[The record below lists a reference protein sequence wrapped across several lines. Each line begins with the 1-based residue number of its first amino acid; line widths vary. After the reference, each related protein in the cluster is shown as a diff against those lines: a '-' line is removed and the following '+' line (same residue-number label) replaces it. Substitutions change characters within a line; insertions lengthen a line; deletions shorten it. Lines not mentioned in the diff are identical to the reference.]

1 MSLSDKFCL
10 RWNEFQNNVS
20 KSFSQLRRDT
30 SLVDVT
36 LISRDQQQI
45 SAHRMVMSMCS
56 GFFKNIFCN
65 NPHSHPLLYLDGI
78 DSHEL
83 QLILD
88 YMYHGEVK
96 IFHEHL
102 DRFLDIAQKFKL
114 EGLLLPQQEYE
125 NNMKTSS
132 TFKGSSEEKEC
143 KRELVEN
150 ILIDNNVAQ
159 DRSLKVFIESIEAS
173 NSEVESK
180 FLELVCLKDKIYT
193 CTICEKTMNHKGS
206 MRRHLETHLTGLSY
220 ECSWCAQVFNT
231 RMQLANHKRIHNK

>member
-1 MSLSDKFCL
+1 
-10 RWNEFQNNVS
+10 
-20 KSFSQLRRDT
+20 
-30 SLVDVT
+30 
-36 LISRDQQQI
+36 
-45 SAHRMVMSMCS
+45 
-56 GFFKNIFCN
+56 
-65 NPHSHPLLYLDGI
+65 
-78 DSHEL
+78 
-83 QLILD
+83 
-88 YMYHGEVK
+88 MYHGEVK

-102 DRFLDIAQKFKL
+102 NRFLDIAQKFKL

-132 TFKGSSEEKEC
+132 TCKGSSEEKEF
-143 KRELVEN
+143 KRESVEN

-159 DRSLKVFIESIEAS
+159 DRSLKVLNESIEAN

-231 RMQLANHKRIHNK
+231 RMQLANHKRIHNKYTRYAYLCTKVVLPEPAMPSTMTQQGCWSLEPAPAPATPGTLSAAASVTCGSCSVTASGSCTFSAILQH

>member
-36 LISRDQQQI
+36 LVSRDQQQI

-132 TFKGSSEEKEC
+132 TFKGSSLIQR
-143 KRELVEN
+143 KR
-150 ILIDNNVAQ
+150 NV
-159 DRSLKVFIESIEAS
+159 R
-173 NSEVESK
+173 
-180 FLELVCLKDKIYT
+180 
-193 CTICEKTMNHKGS
+193 
-206 MRRHLETHLTGLSY
+206 
-220 ECSWCAQVFNT
+220 
-231 RMQLANHKRIHNK
+231 